1 MTAKKKMAVKT
12 KSKKKPTQQPVAITL
27 VPNDLTSAPG
37 QLGTPD
43 VAVVHRRVT
52 DRLAK
57 AKLQLGVGVL
67 EVNLVEHQDG
77 RYPTAWAWHLH
88 GLAFTRKPEALAKRL
103 GKAFPRTD
111 VVPRPVRV
119 TPWDGSSK
127 WPRYCYK
134 LDTRCRIGVDDATH
148 FDVRKQEPR
157 ESRGTTTRRLTSQEF
172 LELLVFHDGISLD
185 SRILT
190 KGAQIRSTS
199 EGGRVVKLRR
209 PKRRRLRPVRTSRR
223 GRRG

>member
-157 ESRGTTTRRLTSQEF
+157 EFSRNDDAQTHLAGIPGTAGVPRRHQPGQPHSDQRRTNT
-172 LELLVFHDGISLD
+172 LD
-185 SRILT
+185 
-190 KGAQIRSTS
+190 
-199 EGGRVVKLRR
+199 E
-209 PKRRRLRPVRTSRR
+209 RR
-223 GRRG
+223 GPCGQIAASEALTVETGADFAEGS